1 MLLNRL
7 AYRKI
12 VALDY
17 LVIAWFLLCLLI
29 GLWSAKR
36 INSLG
41 ALGDGLISTGQS
53 ISGVADWIGGLGDTP
68 LIGAGFDLI
77 ADRIGGLGESTVE
90 QGEQSK
96 DEVWRVARLVG
107 ILFTLL
113 PTAPVLAFWIPVRVS
128 AERERRSLKAAL
140 QAGDPAVWE
149 YLARQAADDLPF
161 RQLQAISPDPW
172 EDIRQG
178 RYEALA
184 RVELDRLDLS
194 PVAGDPPARDG

>member
-7 AYRKI
+7 PYRRI
-12 VALDY
+12 VAIDY
-17 LVIAWFLLCLLI
+17 LVIAWFLLCLLLGI
-29 GLWSAKR
+29 WSAKR
-36 INSLG
+36 INGLG
-41 ALGDGLISTGQS
+41 ALGDGLISTGNS
-53 ISGVADWIGGLGDTP
+53 ITSLADWIGGLGDTP
-68 LIGAGFDLI
+68 LVGAGFDLV
-77 ADRIGGLGESTVE
+77 AGQIGDLGESTAA
-90 QGEQSK
+90 QGQDSK

-113 PTAPVLAFWIPVRVS
+113 PTVPVLAFWIPVRVS
-128 AERERRSLKAAL
+128 AERERRSLRTAL
-140 QAGDPAVWE
+140 RNGDPAVWE

-161 RQLQAISPDPW
+161 RKLQAISADPW

-194 PVAGDPPARDG
+194 PVAGEPPTRDG

>member
-1 MLLNRL
+1 MLLSRI

-17 LVIAWFLLCLLI
+17 LVIAWCLLCLLLGI
-29 GLWSAKR
+29 WSAKR

-41 ALGDGLISTGQS
+41 ALGDGLISTGKS
-53 ISGVADWIGGLGDTP
+53 ISGVASWIGGLGDTP
-68 LIGAGFDLI
+68 LIGAGFDVV
-77 ADRIGGLGESTVE
+77 AGSIGGLGESTAE
-90 QGEQSK
+90 QGQRSK
-96 DEVWRVARLVG
+96 DEVWRVARLVA
-107 ILFTLL
+107 ILFTVL
-113 PTAPVLAFWIPVRVS
+113 PTAPVLAVWIPVRVS

-140 QAGDPAVWE
+140 KAGDPAVWE

-161 RQLQAISPDPW
+161 RRLRAISPDPW

-194 PVAGDPPARDG
+194 PVAGEPPTRDG

>member
-1 MLLNRL
+1 VLLSRL

-17 LVIAWFLLCLLI
+17 LVIAWFLLCLLLGI
-29 GLWSAKR
+29 WSAKR

-41 ALGDGLISTGQS
+41 ALGDGLVSTGQS
-53 ISGVADWIGGLGDTP
+53 ISGVAEWIGGLGDTP
-68 LIGAGFDLI
+68 LIGAGFDVI
-77 ADRIGGLGESTVE
+77 ADRIGELGDSTAE
-90 QGEQSK
+90 QGQQSK
-96 DEVWRVARLVG
+96 EEVWRMARLVG

-113 PTAPVLAFWIPVRVS
+113 PTAPVMAFWIPVRIS
-128 AERERRSLKAAL
+128 AERERRSLKMAL
-140 QAGDPAVWE
+140 QEGDPAVWE

-161 RQLQAISPDPW
+161 RKLRTISDDPW

-194 PVAGDPPARDG
+194 PVAGDPPATA

>member
-7 AYRKI
+7 AYRRI

-17 LVIAWFLLCLLI
+17 LVIAWFLLCLLLGI
-29 GLWSAKR
+29 WSATR

-41 ALGDGLISTGQS
+41 ALGDGLISTGRS
-53 ISGVADWIGGLGDTP
+53 ISGVAEWIGGLGDTP
-68 LIGAGFDLI
+68 LIGGGFDLV
-77 ADRIGGLGESTVE
+77 ADQVGSLGESTAQ
-90 QGEQSK
+90 QGQQSK

-113 PTAPVLAFWIPVRVS
+113 PTLPVFAFWIPVRVS

-161 RQLQAISPDPW
+161 QQLQAISPDPW

-194 PVAGDPPARDG
+194 PVAGEPPRRDG